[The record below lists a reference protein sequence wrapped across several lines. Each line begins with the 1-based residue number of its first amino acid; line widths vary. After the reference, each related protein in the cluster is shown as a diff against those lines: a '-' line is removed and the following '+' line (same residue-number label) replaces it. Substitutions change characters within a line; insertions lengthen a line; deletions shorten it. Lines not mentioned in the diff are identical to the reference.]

1 MYDTRPTL
9 SEAKNPRA
17 RWALRQKSPGAGN
30 AGLPG
35 PGPLGIGQKF
45 VRMTSCASPRKARRR
60 LSKNQREEQSPFAL
74 QSSPAACTAG
84 AHEARALWAKQREV
98 SPMKQGVP
106 QASLRASEAAK
117 RLEPRGHGAKRSPQ
131 GRNTAQALAQGGAK
145 VWDDHAELRGA
156 WTRNT
161 PRRKIPFSRAKI
173 VSLQFPRPE
182 IRRILAETGG
192 AHEGRAQCAKQAV
205 VSPVKQGA
213 PRVSLRTSEA
223 RRAGVAST
231 RSKAQC
237 AATEHRASVSA
248 GRCED
253 AERPC

>member
-1 MYDTRPTL
+1 MKQHCP
-9 SEAKNPRA
+9 K
-17 RWALRQKSPGAGN
+17 
-30 AGLPG
+30 
-35 PGPLGIGQKF
+35 
-45 VRMTSCASPRKARRR
+45 ASFFPKG
-60 LSKNQREEQSPFAL
+60 K
-74 QSSPAACTAG
+74 G

-117 RLEPRGHGAKRSPQ
+117 RLELRGHGAKRSPQ

-156 WTRNT
+156 GARNT

-192 AHEGRAQCAKQAV
+192 GGSGGGAS
-205 VSPVKQGA
+205 SPATRGCEKTKSFFTA
-213 PRVSLRTSEA
+213 PCVLETSYRTK
-223 RRAGVAST
+223 RITFQLRAGMCSVAFSPSMHPPGPGVGT
-231 RSKAQC
+231 
-237 AATEHRASVSA
+237 TV
-248 GRCED
+248 
-253 AERPC
+253 

>member
-1 MYDTRPTL
+1 
-9 SEAKNPRA
+9 
-17 RWALRQKSPGAGN
+17 
-30 AGLPG
+30 
-35 PGPLGIGQKF
+35 
-45 VRMTSCASPRKARRR
+45 
-60 LSKNQREEQSPFAL
+60 
-74 QSSPAACTAG
+74 
-84 AHEARALWAKQREV
+84 
-98 SPMKQGVP
+98 MKQGVP

-213 PRVSLRTSEA
+213 PRVSLRTMRSDHAEL
-223 RRAGVAST
+223 RGGNTAS
-231 RSKAQC
+231 RQAQQGD
-237 AATEHRASVSA
+237 H
-248 GRCED
+248 CELWI
-253 AERPC
+253 ACSPVHQLVKKSF

>member
-1 MYDTRPTL
+1 
-9 SEAKNPRA
+9 
-17 RWALRQKSPGAGN
+17 
-30 AGLPG
+30 
-35 PGPLGIGQKF
+35 
-45 VRMTSCASPRKARRR
+45 
-60 LSKNQREEQSPFAL
+60 
-74 QSSPAACTAG
+74 
-84 AHEARALWAKQREV
+84 
-98 SPMKQGVP
+98 MKQGVP

-223 RRAGVAST
+223 RRAEVAST

-237 AATEHRASVSA
+237 AATEHRASEAQSGA
-248 GRCED
+248 KTRSDHAELRGGNTASRQAQQGDHCELWI
-253 AERPC
+253 ACSPVHQLVKKSF